1 VDDEEFVKRI
11 KEKIERL
18 TAREVEVVVDSEA
31 SDSVALDMTAS
42 TVKVVLGAKLLQ
54 HSGVVRMAIEYVV
67 ASINR
72 GRELRSLEFQMLLRR
87 N

>member
-1 VDDEEFVKRI
+1 MDDEEFVKRI
-11 KEKIERL
+11 KDKIERL

-42 TVKVVLGAKLLQ
+42 TPRVVLGAQLLQ
-54 HSGVVRMAIEYVV
+54 HSGIVRMAIEYVV

-72 GRELRSLEFQMLLRR
+72 GRELRSLEFQLLLRR